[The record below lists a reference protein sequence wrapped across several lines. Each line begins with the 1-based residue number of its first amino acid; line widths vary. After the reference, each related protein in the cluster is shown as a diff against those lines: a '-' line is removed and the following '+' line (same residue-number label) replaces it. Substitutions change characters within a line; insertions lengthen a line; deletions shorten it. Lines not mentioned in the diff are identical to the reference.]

1 MSLYNLASL
10 DLQVPSLIISL
21 PEQHSLRARRRRWR
35 RWRRRPQILKLSLKF
50 LRPQYFVTLSPIWFI
65 FAMIIHIGPK
75 FYAVPSPAPLGHV
88 KVKVTDLEF
97 PC

>member
-10 DLQVPSLIISL
+10 DLQMPSLIISL
-21 PEQHSLRARRRRWR
+21 PEQRSLRARRRRWR
-35 RWRRRPQILKLSLKF
+35 RWRPQILKLSLKF
-50 LRPQYFVTLSPIWFI
+50 LRPQFFLTLSPIWFI
-65 FAMIIHIGPK
+65 FAMIIYIGPK

-97 PC
+97 SC